1 MNKIKVWI
9 GTFQDNNENY
19 LSYFDE
25 DDCKFC
31 DDIGEDEYDPDFIGI
46 LPLFNGTV
54 SIEELVRQT
63 PLGAIS
69 RDLLINDCLSLN
81 INKGNAVLFYSGD
94 TREIEQ
100 GEIFNQ
106 LKYIGEYIP

>member
-1 MNKIKVWI
+1 MIKVWI
-9 GTFQDNNENY
+9 GTFHGNEENY

-31 DDIGEDEYDPDFIGI
+31 DDIEEEYDPDFIGI
-46 LPLFNGTV
+46 IPLFSEIV
-54 SIEELVRQT
+54 SIEELARQT
-63 PLGAIS
+63 PLGASS

-81 INKGNAVLFYSGD
+81 INEGNAVLFYSGD

-106 LKYIGEYIP
+106 LKYIGEYMP